1 MFVLQEAMKKKLEI
15 QKQKQELLNK
25 QIQEQK
31 VSGDTQ
37 CTIIGMQHLEKADL
51 FTDYQNETQQIWSFV
66 LYFLIGYPLPTIP
79 YCTSHAHH
87 SLLLNTHPLLLT
99 PYSATFL

>member
-31 VSGDTQ
+31 VSGDTH

-66 LYFLIGYPLPTIP
+66 LYFLIAPTH
-79 YCTSHAHH
+79 Y
-87 SLLLNTHPLLLT
+87 SLLHISCPSLLT
-99 PYSATFL
+99 P